1 MNIYHL
7 HHITPKHMGG
17 TDDPSNLVKLTVEEH
32 ANAHK
37 LLWEEHGRWQD
48 KIAWKALSGQISM
61 DEARLQAQ
69 RCAKLGAFVN
79 LETREKISK
88 ALKGKKLS
96 SEHKIKISNSHKGI
110 KKPWVIERN
119 KSEEQRKAVSCK
131 KPGTALAMIGNK
143 NHHHHIKVTCPHCQ
157 KEGAAIIM
165 QRWHFD
171 NCKSKI

>member
-1 MNIYHL
+1 MKKINISPWVQRFSEIYLKKYKSTKKIKVLDLACGSGRHSRYFIKKKL
-7 HHITPKHMGG
+7 SVFSVDKNISGIRDLQTRSNISIIEADIEK
-17 TDDPSNLVKLTVEEH
+17 TDPWSHPS
-32 ANAHK
+32 
-37 LLWEEHGRWQD
+37 
-48 KIAWKALSGQISM
+48 
-61 DEARLQAQ
+61 
-69 RCAKLGAFVN
+69 
-79 LETREKISK
+79 